1 MVRRKREC
9 TKNRCSE
16 APYIGELCK
25 KHYEEELA
33 KEPRRKAALKA
44 LHTGKINGYFP
55 ENPELRD
62 ELFRLRKWWN
72 RSCDVVNY
80 NRKDDVLS
88 DEAQYATDWCIAL
101 AQEIV
106 DAEIAFRNGD
116 APSISLESTR
126 EWVWERFHNLEMGLM
141 SNAIKRPT

>member
-126 EWVWERFHNLEMGLM
+126 EWVWDRFHNLELGLM